1 LARFQVFSLTLH
13 RALALCATLAA
24 VRASAATDQTSSTAK
39 ASSKTEPAQA
49 TDEAAEGSTAQGSEP
64 SKDEAPPR
72 DTEFSLVP
80 FVGGNSDQGFG
91 GGYIAS
97 LARLQQYREPYL
109 YRIDTTG
116 SATFASGRDGL
127 TVPYVDVFLR
137 WKFPHLIPNLL
148 GLELRA
154 SFTRETSLGYYGL
167 GNAAALPAGYERGD
181 DYFKHERMHPTLQ
194 VNFDYHPHP
203 WVLSWGVSYIEN
215 QVTVPAGT
223 LLAEDMQS
231 DLPYVRELLG
241 NDLPHGVPKVS
252 FSVGWDTR
260 DNESAPV
267 RGLHISEQADLIP
280 GTFGEAHYKYGRW
293 TNTIDVFV
301 PLIPKYR
308 RLVFALRVGSDL
320 LFGNPPFWEL
330 PRFDDTFA
338 IGGSRGVRGVPA
350 QRYYGKIKLLSNA
363 ELRSELIAMKILGVQ
378 RRLGLVAFL
387 DSGRLW
393 ADYAS
398 HPDLDGTG
406 LGLKYGLGGGLRIA
420 SGKTFML
427 RFDLAWSPEKP
438 GTSGYLLAGH
448 MF

>member
-1 LARFQVFSLTLH
+1 LARLQDFPLTI
-13 RALALCATLAA
+13 RRTLALCLA
-24 VRASAATDQTSSTAK
+24 VASAASAAEPTNSEGTSSK
-39 ASSKTEPAQA
+39 APAG
-49 TDEAAEGSTAQGSEP
+49 ESEQT
-64 SKDEAPPR
+64 DEAPPP

-97 LARLQQYREPYL
+97 LARLQQHRDPYL

-116 SATFASGRDGL
+116 SATFASGHDGGVR
-127 TVPYVDVFLR
+127 VPYVDVFLR

-154 SFTRETSLGYYGL
+154 SFTRETNLGYYGL
-167 GNAAALPAGYERGD
+167 GNAAEPPPGHERGD
-181 DYFKHERMHPTLQ
+181 EYFEHERMHPTLRAS
-194 VNFDYHPHP
+194 FEYHPRP
-203 WVLSWGVSYIEN
+203 LILSWGVSYTEN
-215 QVTVPAGT
+215 RMTVPAGT

-241 NDLPHGVPKVS
+241 NDLPHGVPQVN
-252 FSVGWDTR
+252 FGIGWDTR
-260 DNESAPV
+260 DDESAPV
-267 RGLHISEQADLIP
+267 RGWNISQQVDLVP
-280 GTFGEAHYKYGRW
+280 GTFGEGHYSYARW
-293 TNTIDVFV
+293 TNTVDAFV
-301 PLIPKYR
+301 PLLPKNR
-308 RLVFALRVGSDL
+308 RLVFALRVGTDL
-320 LFGNPPFWEL
+320 LFGHPPFWEL

-350 QRYYGKIKLLSNA
+350 QRYYGKIKVLSNA
-363 ELRSELIAMKILGVQ
+363 ELRSELLAGKVLGVE
-378 RRLGLVAFL
+378 RRLGVVAFL

-406 LGLKYGLGGGLRIA
+406 LGLKYGVGGGLRIA
-420 SGKTFML
+420 SGKTFIL
-427 RFDLAWSPEKP
+427 RLDLAWSPEKP
-438 GTSGYLLAGH
+438 GTSGYMLAGH